1 MGGRPNGA
9 SSIYLGADGNWHGRV
24 TVGIKDDG
32 KPDRRHVQAKT
43 EAAVIRRVRA
53 LEKERDSGRVRKAG
67 QRWTVEKWLTH
78 WIENI
83 AVPPAISGYTHDG
96 YQVDIGHYL
105 VPGIGAHR
113 LDKLTAEHL
122 ERLYAKVLRQGK
134 SAGTAHHVH
143 RTIRAALNEAVRRG
157 HLTVNPATLAK
168 APTPDEHEVE
178 PYEVDEIK
186 RILKVAS
193 ERRNSTRWAIALAL
207 GLRQGEALGLR
218 WVDVDLTGA
227 VLRVRR
233 SRLRPKYAHG
243 CGEPCGRKP
252 GYCPQRVQVNR
263 DTKDT
268 KSRAGKRAIGL
279 PREIVA
285 LLREHKERQDAERV
299 VAGDLWCDEG
309 WVFAMPD
316 GRALSPNTD
325 YREWKALLK
334 AAGVNDGRLHD
345 ARHTS
350 ATVLLLLGVPE
361 RTVMAI
367 MGWSSTSMAARY
379 QHVTDTIRR
388 QVADRVDGLIWP
400 ADSDQHRGDI
410 AGRTDHK

>member
-1 MGGRPNGA
+1 MGRRPNGA
-9 SSIYLGADGNWHGRV
+9 SSIYLGADGDWHGRV

-67 QRWTVEKWLTH
+67 QRWTVDKWLTH

-96 YQVDIGHYL
+96 YKVDISHYL
-105 VPGIGAHR
+105 IPGIGAHK
-113 LDKLTAEHL
+113 LDKLTPEHL
-122 ERLYAKVLRQGK
+122 ERLYAKMLSQGK
-134 SAGTAHHVH
+134 AAGTAHHVH
-143 RTIRAALNEAVRRG
+143 RTIRAALNEAIRRG
-157 HLTVNPATLAK
+157 HLTMNPAMLAK
-168 APTPDEHEVE
+168 APSPDEHEVE

-218 WVDVDLTGA
+218 WIDVDLTGA

-243 CGEPCGRKP
+243 CGETCGKTP

-268 KSRAGKRAIGL
+268 KSRAGKRVIGL

-285 LLREHKERQDAERV
+285 LLRAHKDRQDAERV
-299 VAGDLWCDEG
+299 AAGDLWCDEG

-361 RTVMAI
+361 RTVMAV

-400 ADSDQHRGDI
+400 ADSEPKSGDV